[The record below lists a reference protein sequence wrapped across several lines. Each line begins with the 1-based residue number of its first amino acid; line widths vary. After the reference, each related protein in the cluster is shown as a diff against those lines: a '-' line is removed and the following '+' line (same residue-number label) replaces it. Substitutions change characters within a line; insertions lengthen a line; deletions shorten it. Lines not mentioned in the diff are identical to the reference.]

1 MLQQARMSGGPEK
14 FDPLIPDFKDKQNM
28 SRIRSDVNRL
38 VVARYIILFMG
49 AAWLLSV
56 GVQALFLDGGVAYSR
71 VFKIALVAII
81 GPGLIWAA
89 SDKEVRLLLLLDKNN
104 SRLNQKVKENKAL
117 NRMTQDH
124 LADCLSD
131 HMDRQPQSHTQAQ
144 SQARNQLQ
152 PGASAIFT
160 EAEPAPLRSDLRNVV
175 VLDPEDNNFDRR
187 YFQAA
192 ATGHR

>member
-1 MLQQARMSGGPEK
+1 MLQQARMSGGPERI
-14 FDPLIPDFKDKQNM
+14 DQLIPDFKDKQNM
-28 SRIRSDVNRL
+28 SSIRSDVNRL
-38 VVARYIILFMG
+38 VVARYIILFLG
-49 AAWLLSV
+49 AALLLSV

-89 SDKEVRLLLLLDKNN
+89 SDKEVRLLLLLDNN
-104 SRLNQKVKENKAL
+104 NRRLSQKVKENKAL

-131 HMDRQPQSHTQAQ
+131 HMHKQPQDQAQ
-144 SQARNQLQ
+144 SQARHQLQ
-152 PGASAIFT
+152 PSASAIFT
-160 EAEPAPLRSDLRNVV
+160 EAEPKPLRSDLRNVV
-175 VLDPEDNNFDRR
+175 VLDPEDNNYDRI
-187 YFQAA
+187 YFSAS

>member
-1 MLQQARMSGGPEK
+1 MLQQARMPSGTERIEQ
-14 FDPLIPDFKDKQNM
+14 LIPDFRDRQNM
-28 SRIRSDVNRL
+28 SSIRSDVNRL
-38 VVARYIILFMG
+38 TVARWVILFMG
-49 AAWLLSV
+49 AALLLSV

-71 VFKIALVAII
+71 VFKIVLVAII

-89 SDKEVRLLLLLDKNN
+89 SDKEVRLLLELDKNN
-104 SRLNQKVKENKAL
+104 RRLDQKVKENKAL

-131 HMDRQPQSHTQAQ
+131 HVPSHPQAHPQEMP
-144 SQARNQLQ
+144 RLK

-160 EAEPAPLRSDLRNVV
+160 EAEPKPLRSDLKNVV
-175 VLDPEDNNFDRR
+175 LLDPEDDNYDRR

-192 ATGHR
+192 ATSHR

>member
-49 AAWLLSV
+49 AALLLSV

-131 HMDRQPQSHTQAQ
+131 HMHSQPQAHTQAQ
-144 SQARNQLQ
+144 AQHQLQ

-160 EAEPAPLRSDLRNVV
+160 EAEPTPLRSDLRNVV
-175 VLDPEDNNFDRR
+175 VLDPEDYNFDRR

-192 ATGHR
+192 ATSHR